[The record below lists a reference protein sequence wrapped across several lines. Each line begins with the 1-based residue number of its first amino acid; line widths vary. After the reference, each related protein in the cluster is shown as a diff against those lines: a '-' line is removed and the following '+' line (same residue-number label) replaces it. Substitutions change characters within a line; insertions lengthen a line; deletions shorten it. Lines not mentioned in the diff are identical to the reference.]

1 MAHPGVIFGIAYGAT
16 TLSAISGGSSS
27 LLTTPAWL
35 ALGFP
40 LPAAVGADKVAGT
53 FWTLVGARNYLRGRP
68 VDWRLVAGMVAVGVV
83 GAVLGAATMVSVD
96 PAPLKRAVGGLIVAA
111 VGLVAFRPAVAR
123 SRPEPRLTPPAM
135 AAAALPLGFY
145 EGLLGSGNSIAVT
158 ILLTGGRGFEFLRAL
173 GHYYLM
179 ASVWCGAAAASYW
192 ARGALDPSL
201 TIPGVGGAV
210 AGGYLGS
217 RIGNRLGGPAVR
229 GIFIGAGLILGGKL
243 LLGW

>member
-1 MAHPGVIFGIAYGAT
+1 MAHPGVIFSVAFGAT
-16 TLSAISGGSSS
+16 TLSAMSGGSSS

-40 LPAAVGADKVAGT
+40 LPTAVGADKVAGT
-53 FWTLVGARNYLRGRP
+53 FWTLVGARNYLRHRP
-68 VDWRLVAGMVAVGVV
+68 VDWRLLAGMIGVGLV
-83 GAVLGAATMVSVD
+83 GAVLGAAVTASVN
-96 PAPLKRAVGGLIVAA
+96 PGWLKRVVGGLIVAA
-111 VGLVAFRPAVAR
+111 VALVAFRPAMAHQQH
-123 SRPEPRLTPPAM
+123 EPRLSRSVVTAV
-135 AAAALPLGFY
+135 ALPLGFY

-158 ILLTGGRGFEFLRAL
+158 LLLTGGRGFEFLRAL

-179 ASVWCGAAAASYW
+179 GSVWCGAAAVSYW

-201 TIPGVGGAV
+201 TIPALAGAV

-229 GIFIGAGLILGGKL
+229 SIFIGAGLILGGKL